1 MQYLE
6 NAYLEKRNQCG
17 IVEDV
22 SLRGGGEEFLNKK
35 SSRVCLFERGR
46 AQGQE
51 MSQSSILERVAASRC
66 PGAQE

>member
-22 SLRGGGEEFLNKK
+22 SLRGGGEEFLN
-35 SSRVCLFERGR
+35 
-46 AQGQE
+46 
-51 MSQSSILERVAASRC
+51 
-66 PGAQE
+66 